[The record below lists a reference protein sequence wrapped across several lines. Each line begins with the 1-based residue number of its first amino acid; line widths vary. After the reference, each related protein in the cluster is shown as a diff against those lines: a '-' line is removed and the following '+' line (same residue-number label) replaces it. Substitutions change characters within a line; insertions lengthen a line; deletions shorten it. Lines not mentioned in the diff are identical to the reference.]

1 MRSTYEF
8 GYTPLIPEPEEVM
21 EVVGCDDEIYI
32 PPEYPFPIPK
42 VYLEGDQAALY
53 QTYCFDWYSKSII
66 VIDDDILTKYTTY
79 DGAKFID
86 HVPESIRDR
95 LGFDIKQIDLKT
107 LEKRTYKVI
116 LESTSKMD
124 LEDFNELVDYID
136 PTIIKRISCKTE
148 E

>member
-8 GYTPLIPEPEEVM
+8 GYTPLIPEPEETM

-53 QTYCFDWYSKSII
+53 QTYWFDWCSKSII

-79 DGAKFID
+79 DGVKFID
-86 HVPESIRDR
+86 DAPESIRDAQ
-95 LGFDIKQIDLKT
+95 GFDIKQIDLKT

-124 LEDFNELVDYID
+124 LEDFNELVDYVD
-136 PTIIKRISCKTE
+136 PTIIKRIGCKTE

>member
-8 GYTPLIPEPEEVM
+8 GYTPLIPEPEETM

-42 VYLEGDQAALY
+42 VYLEGDQVALY
-53 QTYCFDWYSKSII
+53 QTYWFDWCSKSII

-79 DGAKFID
+79 DGVKFID
-86 HVPESIRDR
+86 DAPESIRDAQ
-95 LGFDIKQIDLKT
+95 GFDIKQIDLKA

-124 LEDFNELVDYID
+124 LEDFNELVDYVD
-136 PTIIKRISCKTE
+136 PTIIKRIGCKTE